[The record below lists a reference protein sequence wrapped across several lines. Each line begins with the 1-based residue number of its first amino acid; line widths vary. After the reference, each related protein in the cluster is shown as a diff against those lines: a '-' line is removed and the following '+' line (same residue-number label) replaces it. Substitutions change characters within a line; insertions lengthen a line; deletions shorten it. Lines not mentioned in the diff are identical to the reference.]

1 MGFSLFKILGKK
13 LLVKGMQLTYK
24 EDYAIRARDYFG
36 QVSWNVDLNQMVL
49 ARKAINRLDK
59 LENLKQV
66 TIPTLVMVGDR
77 LGQWFIEINRKI
89 ANSLPN
95 SKFVILENS
104 MDPSNL
110 VNPVEFDRQVLEFLN
125 SDFDS
130 LHI

>member
-1 MGFSLFKILGKK
+1 
-13 LLVKGMQLTYK
+13 MQLTYK